1 MSLNEERNK
10 LIAALTAL
18 AESGET
24 VVAAMRRIEPW
35 IGPDKKADFLAQ
47 RSGLERSIAEARAL
61 LVLLPEPEP
70 VVVERIHRDGTVSRV
85 EVGIPEGRP
94 KEESSSGQPK

>member
-94 KEESSSGQPK
+94 KGQGSPGQPK